1 MAHVHPYAITG
12 GILIL
17 LFCFQLR
24 LEFASMSEKSKGK
37 L

>member
-1 MAHVHPYAITG
+1 MDPVHPCAVTG

-17 LFCFQLR
+17 LICSQLR
-24 LEFASMSEKSKGK
+24 LEFASLSEKSKGK